1 VLQPCCCCCC
11 CCCCGAVIGLR
22 ALPSLPSFSTDHILE
37 HRPGWGELYDILG
50 LEPASL
56 AQLLQALLLPYLTD
70 LTPPDRLAALEF
82 IKGHWSTGKQYS
94 GPLSTT
100 AAFTTAMQEI
110 AFLPAAL
117 PVTGSQGDSADEAEG
132 QRQLYRPA
140 QLFDPSVPL
149 FAAVMAVMAGA
160 HGSIAAAGAQVL
172 FPAAP
177 YNSDDWLRMLRDLGL
192 QHKVTKDTFMQLAQ
206 HVAREA
212 AGLAAP
218 GTAAGAAASAGAC
231 VDVTGADPHQLQ
243 RVEAAADALLAHLR
257 SHWTGLGQD
266 RDFWQAVA
274 RVQFWP
280 ATLGVPGAWSLAE
293 QLDHSGGKGVDLN
306 AAEARQKH
314 TEEGGITSLN
324 LVLDYRH
331 SRLEALVLADWQI
344 ALLCSRFAKKLT

>member
-1 VLQPCCCCCC
+1 MTAGCYECCNPAAA
-11 CCCCGAVIGLR
+11 GAVTGLR
-22 ALPSLPSFSTDHILE
+22 SLPSLPSFSTDHILE

-56 AQLLQALLLPYLTD
+56 AQLLQVLLLPYLPD
-70 LTPPDRLAALEF
+70 LTPSDRLAALEF

-100 AAFTTAMQEI
+100 PAFTTAMQEI

-117 PVTGSQGDSADEAEG
+117 PITGSQGGSAEEAEG

-192 QHKVTKDTFMQLAQ
+192 QHKITKETFMQLAQ

-212 AGLAAP
+212 ASLAVQGTALAASA
-218 GTAAGAAASAGAC
+218 AAGAAVNAGAF
-231 VDVTGADPHQLQ
+231 VDVTGADPQQLQ
-243 RVEAAADALLAHLR
+243 KVEAAADALLLHLR

-280 ATLGVPGAWSLAE
+280 ATLGVPGA
-293 QLDHSGGKGVDLN
+293 
-306 AAEARQKH
+306 
-314 TEEGGITSLN
+314 
-324 LVLDYRH
+324 
-331 SRLEALVLADWQI
+331 
-344 ALLCSRFAKKLT
+344 